1 MQGTVRARGASILA
15 FVVTVTEQSLAREEC
30 LENQVRWEE
39 ENDMMVQVFIRRNE
53 LVSKM
58 TEFGFKI
65 GYEGI
70 TDGVLEAGDVILF
83 NRGNTII
90 LSSFRNGLL
99 QNVSRVNADGRNR
112 VPVYD
117 TTLNT
122 FYARLHKLVA
132 MDSEVLPSPVAVFE
146 DILFRRYDD
155 NTKKSEA
162 FVSAYSRLS
171 SELQELFKK
180 EYENLQQG
188 QVPSVTFKQF
198 DFFKSNDG
206 KIFCVNDA
214 VGNQY
219 IISDLGRDDLT
230 RITDVREMTS
240 GRYMQI
246 PMVQVLGEY
255 SDDMK
260 RVLQIFDYA
269 FDPDWAWKCYGI
281 KIPENRVGYGTQH
294 EAYREENQ
302 YDHDLR
308 FSIALGKT
316 KRVTFTN
323 SCLDIMVYVQDMHG
337 HGRLDDNCYFELKE
351 ILEKNKEYVAQGLGG
366 IIKHC
371 SPLLYHLGLLDYL
384 IDVANAYGGATGQ
397 KAIGSSLNEE
407 TGNSSKSIF
416 AKRLTK
422 VNSFDE

>member
-15 FVVTVTEQSLAREEC
+15 FVVTVTEQSLAMEER
-30 LENQVRWEE
+30 LENQVRWEA

-198 DFFKSNDG
+198 DFF
-206 KIFCVNDA
+206 
-214 VGNQY
+214 
-219 IISDLGRDDLT
+219 
-230 RITDVREMTS
+230 
-240 GRYMQI
+240 
-246 PMVQVLGEY
+246 
-255 SDDMK
+255 
-260 RVLQIFDYA
+260 
-269 FDPDWAWKCYGI
+269 
-281 KIPENRVGYGTQH
+281 
-294 EAYREENQ
+294 
-302 YDHDLR
+302 
-308 FSIALGKT
+308 
-316 KRVTFTN
+316 
-323 SCLDIMVYVQDMHG
+323 
-337 HGRLDDNCYFELKE
+337 
-351 ILEKNKEYVAQGLGG
+351 
-366 IIKHC
+366 
-371 SPLLYHLGLLDYL
+371 
-384 IDVANAYGGATGQ
+384 
-397 KAIGSSLNEE
+397 
-407 TGNSSKSIF
+407 
-416 AKRLTK
+416 
-422 VNSFDE
+422 

>member
-15 FVVTVTEQSLAREEC
+15 FVVTVTEQSLAREER
-30 LENQVRWEE
+30 LENQVRWEA

-99 QNVSRVNADGRNR
+99 QNVCRVNADGRNS

-122 FYARLHKLVA
+122 FYAQLHKLVA

-146 DILFRRYDD
+146 DILFRGYDD

-206 KIFCVNDA
+206 KIFCVNDV

-219 IISDLGRDDLT
+219 IISDLGRDDFT

-269 FDPDWAWKCYGI
+269 FDPDWAWKCYGVR
-281 KIPENRVGYGTQH
+281 IPENRVGYGTQH
-294 EAYREENQ
+294 GAYREENQ
-302 YDHDLR
+302 FDHDLR
-308 FSIALGKT
+308 ISVAFGETMHATIC
-316 KRVTFTN
+316 N
-323 SCLDIMVYVQDMHG
+323 SCIDIFVFVQD
-337 HGRLDDNCYFELKE
+337 GRPDGQLDENCYFELKKV
-351 ILEKNKEYVAQGLGG
+351 LEQNKKYVAQGLSGV
-366 IIKHC
+366 IRKFVPFLH
-371 SPLLYHLGLLDYL
+371 HLGLLDYL
-384 IDVANAYGGATGQ
+384 IDVTNIYGGDTGQ
-397 KAIGSSLNEE
+397 KAISSN
-407 TGNSSKSIF
+407 TGGGGNPNKSLF
-416 AKRLTK
+416 TRLLSRA
-422 VNSFDE
+422 NSFDDE